1 MATIENFIKT
11 VINND
16 IKKMISTPGLQYL
29 SFGVMASMIEFL
41 GACFDKK
48 DFFEQGCSGY
58 RFRRA
63 IDELGAFCSYRK
75 YNKKCD
81 QYDLY
86 TNLRCGMAHIGKPD
100 KEIAFTERND
110 SEGKDK
116 HLRICELGD
125 STTRL
130 ILVCEDLFS
139 DLSTASKELIEK
151 MKSSSWPGKSHS
163 EEFMNP
169 NLQILGVCEQ

>member
-1 MATIENFIKT
+1 MATIENFIET

-16 IKKMISTPGLQYL
+16 IKKMISTG
-29 SFGVMASMIEFL
+29 FNI
-41 GACFDKK
+41 DKK
-48 DFFEQGCSGY
+48 DFFKQGCSGC
-58 RFRRA
+58 RFRLA
-63 IDELGAFCSYRK
+63 IDKLGAFCSYRK

-81 QYDLY
+81 PYDLY

-100 KEIAFTERND
+100 KKIVFTERND

-116 HLRICELGD
+116 HLRICEHGD

-130 ILVCEDLFS
+130 ILGCEDLFS
-139 DLSTASKELIEK
+139 DLSTASKKLIEK
-151 MKSSSWPGKSHS
+151 MKSSSWAGKSHF

-169 NLQILGVCEQ
+169 NLQILAVKPQLFYIDGR